1 MTDEEIQSLQT
12 TLEEQTQTIANLTA
26 ERDSLREENEQLS
39 SSIKDQAKE
48 LAETKKLNFTLAR
61 QVDRGPKA
69 GVEEVI
75 NSLFK

>member
-1 MTDEEIQSLQT
+1 MTEEEIQALQT
-12 TLEEQTQTIANLTA
+12 ALEEQTQQLANLTA
-26 ERDSLREENEQLS
+26 ERDSLKEENSKLS
-39 SSIKDQAKE
+39 EDMKEREKE